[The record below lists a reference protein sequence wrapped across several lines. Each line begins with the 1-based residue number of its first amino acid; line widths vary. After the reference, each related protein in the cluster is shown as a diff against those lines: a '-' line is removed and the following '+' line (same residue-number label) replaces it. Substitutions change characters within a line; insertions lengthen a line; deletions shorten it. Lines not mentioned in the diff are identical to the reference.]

1 MITTVRDFLIAELGG
16 STFMWDVFL
25 GAARP
30 HGGDRAPR
38 LHGELGG
45 STFMWD
51 VFLGVLLAIAVIVLV
66 QFLIWI
72 VTRPFR

>member
-1 MITTVRDFLIAELGG
+1 MITTVRDFLIA
-16 STFMWDVFL
+16 
-25 GAARP
+25 
-30 HGGDRAPR
+30 
-38 LHGELGG
+38 ELGG